1 MKNKELLVGLVQ
13 SAVRMVLA
21 WVVGVIGYQAVEGD
35 IERVVAVVTGIA
47 IAGGSLA
54 WSYAEKK
61 AWWQKEPPK
70 DIK

>member
-1 MKNKELLVGLVQ
+1 MNKELLVGLVQ
-13 SAVRMVLA
+13 SAVRMALA
-21 WVVGVIGYQAVEGD
+21 WVVGIIGYQAVEGD

-47 IAGGSLA
+47 IAGGSLL

-61 AWWQKEPPK
+61 AWWKKEPPK

>member
-1 MKNKELLVGLVQ
+1 MDKSLIVGLVQ
-13 SAVRMVLA
+13 SFVRMFLA
-21 WVVGVIGYQAVEGD
+21 WVAAAVGYQAVEGD
-35 IERVVAVVTGIA
+35 IDKAVAIVAGIVLSA
-47 IAGGSLA
+47 GSLA